1 MNLFTK
7 LLACCLMEGP
17 YPGGALLALLR
28 RPSHWKRRLHKRL
41 PAAIDPVA
49 GLTLLQI
56 KRNTCTSRCVIM
68 RVTPNSIT
76 CHTCNQ
82 GTTMEHA
89 QGWTLH
95 TTDVRC
101 SQLGAYR
108 SGLGPLWR
116 WHHHKLSSRLQSRRE
131 CEKRTCRMSNPIILY
146 KRKGSVASPAIPA
159 KTGTKLVK
167 LPMASRATH
176 RGLCHARCRCSAAS
190 SCLGSGSITRSA
202 ALAAM
207 AAPASASG
215 NIQVLHGNSH

>member
-1 MNLFTK
+1 MTMATNERAREHDQRRLTK
-7 LLACCLMEGP
+7 KKKSNAVIPHKQMGQRLPQPQDGEGP

-56 KRNTCTSRCVIM
+56 KRNTRTSRCVIM

-95 TTDVRC
+95 TTDVR
-101 SQLGAYR
+101 QFA
-108 SGLGPLWR
+108 
-116 WHHHKLSSRLQSRRE
+116 
-131 CEKRTCRMSNPIILY
+131 
-146 KRKGSVASPAIPA
+146 
-159 KTGTKLVK
+159 
-167 LPMASRATH
+167 
-176 RGLCHARCRCSAAS
+176 
-190 SCLGSGSITRSA
+190 TRSVVVWPWP
-202 ALAAM
+202 ALAL
-207 AAPASASG
+207 APSQTQQPTAV
-215 NIQVLHGNSH
+215 QERM